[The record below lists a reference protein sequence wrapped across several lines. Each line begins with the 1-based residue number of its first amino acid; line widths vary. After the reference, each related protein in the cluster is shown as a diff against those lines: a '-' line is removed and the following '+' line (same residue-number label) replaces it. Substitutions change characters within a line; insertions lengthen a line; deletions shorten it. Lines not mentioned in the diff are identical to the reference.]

1 MKFEPPIAEIER
13 FPLKD
18 IISASNGDTDEDIP
32 VETTRDPNLDSI
44 LDTSCDFN
52 AFIQN
57 EDWEACL

>member
-18 IISASNGDTDEDIP
+18 IISASSGDTDEDIP
-32 VETTRDPNLDSI
+32 VETTRDLNLESMFDAI
-44 LDTSCDFN
+44 CDYN